1 MNQEMKALIEK
12 TVECLLKQVEEHVPD
27 YGDFAPIME
36 FFPNP
41 VEITREF
48 VGTYGLKVYKMP
60 NDVVPDPR
68 MRYIQAAAYVPSGKY
83 KSTMNVASGTKEEII
98 AIMQDPKLIEDLYE
112 SFQELEEQFEHYD

>member
-1 MNQEMKALIEK
+1 MKALIEK

-41 VEITREF
+41 AEITREF

-98 AIMQDPKLIEDLYE
+98 AIMQEQKFIEDLYA